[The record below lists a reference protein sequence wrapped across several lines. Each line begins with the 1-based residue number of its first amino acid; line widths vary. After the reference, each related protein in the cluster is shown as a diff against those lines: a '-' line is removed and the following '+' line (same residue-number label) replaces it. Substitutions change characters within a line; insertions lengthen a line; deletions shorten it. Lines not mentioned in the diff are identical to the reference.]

1 MIIPTESPRLLN
13 EGFFFLGTT
22 PLNPQERRIATLS
35 AGTFP
40 KISSTKTACFTG
52 HGVVEYPLRLQTFVC
67 IFYSQG
73 LSMRYCIWN
82 NKGGVGKTFL
92 TYCLSTEYAIRHP
105 EKTVVAVDMCP
116 QANISEMLL
125 GGNGDGEINLAT
137 CCENDRTIASYIK
150 RRFEKSQFERLGTE
164 TTFFVPVHQYNKKM
178 PSNLFLLPGDV
189 DLDICAALI
198 DYMGSSPRRGAWLT
212 SRHLLVDLLDVFEGN
227 AKTDTTVFIDS
238 NPSFA
243 NYTQLG
249 IIAADRLIVPCTADS
264 ASIRG
269 IFNILRLVFGVKSP
283 NEISADEVFDTF
295 FTKLQDVGVSPK
307 IHAFVLN
314 KARTSNSS
322 ASAAYRSHVGEI
334 RRITT
339 EIAATHSK
347 CFTPTTTSERIY
359 EMKDCNTIA
368 PVMSYNGLPPSQL
381 HQTRYTVYDEQPQVN
396 QTQIDPFMEAL
407 QRLVAGLA

>member
-1 MIIPTESPRLLN
+1 
-13 EGFFFLGTT
+13 
-22 PLNPQERRIATLS
+22 
-35 AGTFP
+35 
-40 KISSTKTACFTG
+40 
-52 HGVVEYPLRLQTFVC
+52 
-67 IFYSQG
+67 
-73 LSMRYCIWN
+73 MRYCIWN

-92 TYCLSTEYAIRHP
+92 TYCLATEYAICHP

-125 GGNGDGEINLAT
+125 GGNGVGEIKLAT

-150 RRFEKSQFERLGTE
+150 KRFEKSQFERLGTE
-164 TTFFVPVHQYNKKM
+164 TTFFVPVHQYNPKM

-198 DYMGSSPRRGAWLT
+198 DYMGSSPRRGSWMT
-212 SRHLLVDLLDVFEGN
+212 SRRLLIDLLDVFESN
-227 AKTDTTVFIDS
+227 NRNDTTVFIDS

-249 IIAADRLIVPCTADS
+249 IIAADRLVVPCTADS

-269 IFNILRLVFGVKSP
+269 IDNILRLVFGVKQP
-283 NEISADEVFDTF
+283 NATAVDEVFDTF

-314 KARTSNSS
+314 KTRTSNSS
-322 ASAAYRSHVGEI
+322 AAAAYRSHVDEI

-339 EIAATHSK
+339 QIAATHSV
-347 CFTPTTTSERIY
+347 CFTATTMSERIY

-368 PVMSYNGLPPSQL
+368 PVMSYHGLPPSEL
-381 HQTRYTVYDEQPQVN
+381 HQKQYTVYDEKAQVN
-396 QTQIDPFMEAL
+396 QTQIDPFVQAL
-407 QRLVAGLA
+407 QQLVAGLA